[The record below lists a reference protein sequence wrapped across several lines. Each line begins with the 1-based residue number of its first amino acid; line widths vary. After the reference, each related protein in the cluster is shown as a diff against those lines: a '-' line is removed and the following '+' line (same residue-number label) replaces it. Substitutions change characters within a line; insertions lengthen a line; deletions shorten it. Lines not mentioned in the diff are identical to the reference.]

1 MLQEGV
7 VEGEA
12 AWADLLKPR
21 YRRMML
27 LAAGLPLL
35 QQLSGIN
42 SVVYF
47 HFLHCEFSSL
57 ALRVKVPAWCCYQIQ
72 T

>member
-1 MLQEGV
+1 MLQEAV

-12 AWADLLKPR
+12 SWTDLLKPR

-42 SVVYF
+42 SVV
-47 HFLHCEFSSL
+47 HVRRLH
-57 ALRVKVPAWCCYQIQ
+57 
-72 T
+72 

>member
-1 MLQEGV
+1 MLQEPA

-12 AWADLLKPR
+12 SWADLLKPR

-42 SVVYF
+42 SVV
-47 HFLHCEFSSL
+47 HVRFLHCKLPSL
-57 ALRVKVPAWCCYQIQ
+57 ALRG
-72 T
+72 